1 MPDIKTPKTL
11 GVSNKIWLS
20 LVLATS
26 MFLQRCE
33 LDINK
38 DGIEFR
44 LRPLP
49 LWVLAVGTATI
60 TGVLTLEQKQV
71 AAIVSDA
78 AHSAIDKFIGKRDE
92 QD

>member
-11 GVSNKIWLS
+11 GISNKVWLS
-20 LVLATS
+20 FILATS

-33 LDINK
+33 LDISK
-38 DGIEFR
+38 DGIVFR

-49 LWVLAVGTATI
+49 LWVLAVGTAAI

-71 AAIVSDA
+71 ASIFSDA
-78 AHSAIDKFIGKRDE
+78 AHSAIDKFIGSHDE